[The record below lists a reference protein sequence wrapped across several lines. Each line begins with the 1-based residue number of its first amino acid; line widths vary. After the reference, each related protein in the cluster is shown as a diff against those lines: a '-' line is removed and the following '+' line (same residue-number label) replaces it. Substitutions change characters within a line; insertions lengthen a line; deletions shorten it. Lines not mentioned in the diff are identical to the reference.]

1 MYDDCRRNQS
11 SIREISKPP
20 AGSKDLYFPT
30 QYSQSSITQCM
41 ACLWKQNLSYW
52 RNPQYTVVRFF
63 FSLVVALM
71 FGTIFWRLGGKNT
84 RQQDLFNAMGSMYAA
99 VLFMGISYSS
109 SVQPVVAVERT
120 VFYRE
125 RAAGMYSALP
135 YAFGQV
141 VVELP
146 YVLVQ
151 SVVYGVIVYAMIGF
165 QWDVKKF
172 CWYIYFMYFTLLYF
186 TYYGMLAVGLTPSYN
201 IASIVSSF
209 FYGVWN
215 LFSGFVISRPTMP
228 VWWRWYS
235 WVCPVSWT
243 LYGLVASQFG
253 DLTEKLQDT
262 DVPINVFLESFFGF
276 KHDFLG
282 VVAVAVAGFALLFA
296 VCFGLAIKVLN
307 FQRR

>member
-1 MYDDCRRNQS
+1 M
-11 SIREISKPP
+11 IRDISRAP

-41 ACLWKQNLSYW
+41 ACLWKQHLSYW

-71 FGTIFWRLGGKNT
+71 FGTIFWQLGGKRSRT
-84 RQQDLFNAMGSMYAA
+84 QDLFNAMGSMYAA

-151 SVVYGVIVYAMIGF
+151 SLAYGVIVYAMMGF
-165 QWDVKKF
+165 QWDAKKF
-172 CWYIYFMYFTLLYF
+172 CWYLYFMYFTLLYF

-215 LFSGFVISRPTMP
+215 LFSGFVISQPTMP

-235 WVCPVSWT
+235 WACPVSWT

-253 DLTEKLQDT
+253 DLTEPLQDT
-262 DVPINVFLESFFGF
+262 GEPIDAFLKSFFGF
-276 KHDFLG
+276 RHDFLG
-282 VVAVAVAGFALLFA
+282 VVAVVTAGFAIFFA
-296 VCFGLAIKVLN
+296 VAFGLSIKVLN